1 MELENEINNDIK
13 LKNKQNNFFDT
24 FLGKAINGAMDI
36 GLKAI
41 LPDLIED
48 QIIEI
53 KNSLFDNGLQEGIKT
68 AIDSGIDFAK
78 SFLGIF
84 TGNFEN
90 IDQIKIAIGSGGIVD
105 TMSDVIDFSLDKVY
119 EKGSINHTIYSLIK
133 GGKNVLLDNISSNLN
148 NELEKQSDL
157 IGNLE
162 KNIENWK
169 EAYNHKNFE
178 LMNKIYKNIENN
190 MDSIVP
196 IENLIKEIREI
207 ENIQNFIKNKG
218 QDYEI
223 SELEKELM
231 ENFSKIK

>member
-1 MELENEINNDIK
+1 MELENEINNDIE

-105 TMSDVIDFSLDKVY
+105 TMSDVIDFSLDKIY

-207 ENIQNFIKNKG
+207 ENIQNFIKNKR